1 MGDMLIDP
9 TRVSYP
15 SDKFS
20 FSISD
25 ITRHKTIRWFNL
37 IINLNGK
44 YDVQVLLE
52 DSRRNYIFPKIQS
65 IITKS
70 FDFSFTKR
78 MLYQNRIKYKGKHMI
93 FTKDERN
100 TMKEFYITFR
110 LEVARL
116 ERQDSSL

>member
-1 MGDMLIDP
+1 MKPSLRGFSGFNVSAMGDMLIDP

-15 SDKFS
+15 SDKFT

-52 DSRRNYIFPKIQS
+52 DSRRNYIFPKIQIALS
-65 IITKS
+65 LRVLISVSPRECCTKIES
-70 FDFSFTKR
+70 STK
-78 MLYQNRIKYKGKHMI
+78 
-93 FTKDERN
+93 EN
-100 TMKEFYITFR
+100 T
-110 LEVARL
+110 
-116 ERQDSSL
+116 